1 MKCLI
6 FRRSSLKKMTIFFTT
21 LHCVVFLVTATTIHT
36 CSVAWCNYAHNSIHP
51 FPVNGGITNIL
62 SDTDISDN
70 VLKVNWPYFADVA
83 INGTHTQ
90 WSVNLIN
97 CTGDQ
102 HRSSAGS
109 VSNCSLDLPNNR
121 EFSWNYLLNAR
132 IALEK
137 CSYC

>member
-6 FRRSSLKKMTIFFTT
+6 FRRSSLKKMTIFSQHFTVSYFSSRPRQFILAPWRDAIT
-21 LHCVVFLVTATTIHT
+21 RITP
-36 CSVAWCNYAHNSIHP
+36 SIHFLLMGESRIFSLIP
-51 FPVNGGITNIL
+51 TFLTTF
-62 SDTDISDN
+62 SKWTDHISPMSQ
-70 VLKVNWPYFADVA
+70 LME
-83 INGTHTQ
+83 HTQ

-137 CSYC
+137 RSYC

>member
-1 MKCLI
+1 M
-6 FRRSSLKKMTIFFTT
+6 FNFQKKQSEENDNFFTT

-83 INGTHTQ
+83 INGTHTYTHSDR
-90 WSVNLIN
+90 WISLIARAIN
-97 CTGDQ
+97 ID
-102 HRSSAGS
+102 HRPVRFQTVPSTYQTIESF
-109 VSNCSLDLPNNR
+109 R
-121 EFSWNYLLNAR
+121 E
-132 IALEK
+132 IT
-137 CSYC
+137 C

>member
-1 MKCLI
+1 M
-6 FRRSSLKKMTIFFTT
+6 FNFQKKQSEENDNFFTT

-51 FPVNGGITNIL
+51 FPVNGGIFSLIPTFL
-62 SDTDISDN
+62 TTFSKWTDHISPMSQ
-70 VLKVNWPYFADVA
+70 LME
-83 INGTHTQ
+83 HTQ

-109 VSNCSLDLPNNR
+109 VSNGSLDLPNNR

-137 CSYC
+137 RSYC